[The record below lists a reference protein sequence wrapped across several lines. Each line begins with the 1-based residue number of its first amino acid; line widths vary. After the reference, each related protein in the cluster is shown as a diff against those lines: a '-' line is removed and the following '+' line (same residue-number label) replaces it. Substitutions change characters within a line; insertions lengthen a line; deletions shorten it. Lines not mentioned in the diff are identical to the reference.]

1 MTFSLV
7 QLSARCQNVIF
18 NVYYVEVHIAF
29 YQRTLLGTS
38 ANQKRQYLLSY
49 NNFIYINIW
58 VSCGILKS
66 LKIDLRNKGI
76 SMVNIVSFCLSS
88 LCPKTALFEC
98 FNFPLNYI
106 NNTLG
111 CSDVLVLANNYI
123 FTLKTR
129 ITVKYSFF
137 FYVRSCKIQLNMF
150 WPNTDTSDVSSKS
163 RLFRSF
169 SMQVWYRLFGRV

>member
-1 MTFSLV
+1 M
-7 QLSARCQNVIF
+7 
-18 NVYYVEVHIAF
+18 
-29 YQRTLLGTS
+29 
-38 ANQKRQYLLSY
+38 
-49 NNFIYINIW
+49 
-58 VSCGILKS
+58 SCGILKS

-137 FYVRSCKIQLNMF
+137 FMYVAVRYSWTCFGPIQILQMSPASQDFFGLFLCKFGIVYSDGFELK
-150 WPNTDTSDVSSKS
+150 TSFLYILVIETKYKIFLFLTTCKS
-163 RLFRSF
+163 HLYTCLKHIIHLFF
-169 SMQVWYRLFGRV
+169 LFYE